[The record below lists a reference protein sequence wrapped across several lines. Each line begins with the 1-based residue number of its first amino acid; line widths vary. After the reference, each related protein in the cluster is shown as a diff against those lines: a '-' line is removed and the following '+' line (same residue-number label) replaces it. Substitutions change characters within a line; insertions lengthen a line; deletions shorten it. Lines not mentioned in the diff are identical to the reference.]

1 MNQTM
6 VVDELVSQMA
16 GRRLVAL
23 TGAGISTSS
32 GIPDYRGPQS
42 QKKKRNPIQYKEFV
56 SSEEARARYWARSS
70 LGWPKFTQAQA
81 NPGHEALATLEQ
93 VGYLNG
99 IITQNVDRLHQQ
111 AGSQRVVEL
120 HGALEE
126 VRCLECG
133 TMEARSH
140 LQTRLMDLN
149 PGWEAS
155 PQSYAPDG
163 DADIAAS
170 QTRDFQIPPCL
181 SCGGVLKPNVVF
193 FGENVARSIVDQAW
207 ALVDEAEVLVVLGS
221 SLTVFS
227 GYRFV
232 READQRG
239 IPVIIINQGE
249 TRGDPHASLK
259 IEADVNTLLPQL
271 VQSLLPFV

>member
-1 MNQTM
+1 MNRMM

-56 SSEEARARYWARSS
+56 NSEEARARYWARSS
-70 LGWPKFTQAQA
+70 LGWPKFIQAQA

-93 VGYLNG
+93 VGYLKG

-111 AGSQRVVEL
+111 AGSQQVVEL

-126 VRCLECG
+126 VRCLNCG
-133 TMEARSH
+133 TLEARSH
-140 LQTRLMDLN
+140 LQTRLLLLN
-149 PGWEAS
+149 PDWEAS
-155 PQSYAPDG
+155 PDSYAPDG
-163 DADIAAS
+163 DADIAPS
-170 QTRDFQIPPCL
+170 KTRNFQIPSFL

-207 ALVDEAEVLVVLGS
+207 DLVEEAEVLIVLGS

-249 TRGDPHASLK
+249 TRGDPHANLK
-259 IEADVNTLLPQL
+259 IDADVNELLPQL
-271 VQSLLPFV
+271 VQGLLPFV